1 MTSLDDT
8 EAIHPRLTKAS
19 RLTSDVP
26 RTTLDTPA
34 TGEDRWGCSLG
45 TLARMGGQG
54 QSVRARKSAKLRGA
68 TRPRPSKQGIACM
81 IIYGFYVR
89 TAEFLNIGRSWIGR
103 NLTWLKCLTN
113 PRHRTVMPRVALRYA
128 QSVAA
133 VCWQQAASKGYLVY
147 L

>member
-19 RLTSDVP
+19 RLTWDVP

-54 QSVRARKSAKLRGA
+54 QPVRARKSGK
-68 TRPRPSKQGIACM
+68 SQGCHSAPA
-81 IIYGFYVR
+81 VQ
-89 TAEFLNIGRSWIGR
+89 TEHSVHDNLWFLCSNS
-103 NLTWLKCLTN
+103 
-113 PRHRTVMPRVALRYA
+113 
-128 QSVAA
+128 
-133 VCWQQAASKGYLVY
+133 
-147 L
+147 